1 MNNQEITDSLLNTL
15 TIEAETIAKLRETL
29 DMTVLI
35 TLVQKIGEKKGKVV
49 VTGCGTSGA
58 AAKKIVHSLSCV
70 SVPAVYMNPADAIH
84 GSMGIISEGDIVILI
99 SKGGNTKELVNLLDS
114 IKAQKAYIVGVGEN
128 PNALIGSY
136 SDLFVKIAVEKEPDS
151 FNMLASASTLA
162 VMSTF
167 DAVCIALMTYTGFTK
182 EQFGINH
189 PGGAVGDRLLGK

>member
-1 MNNQEITDSLLNTL
+1 MNNQEIKDSLLNTL
-15 TIEAETIAKLRETL
+15 SIEAATIAKLQETV
-29 DMTVLI
+29 DMEVLT
-35 TLVQKIGEKKGKVV
+35 TLVKKIGEKKGKVV

-58 AAKKIVHSLSCV
+58 AAKKTVHSLSCV

-84 GSMGIISEGDIVILI
+84 GSMGIIDEGDIVILI
-99 SKGGNTKELVNLLDS
+99 SKGGNTKELVNLLES

-128 PNALIGSY
+128 PASIIGKY
-136 SDLFVKIAVEKEPDS
+136 SELFLKIVVDKEPDT

>member
-1 MNNQEITDSLLNTL
+1 MNNQEIKDSMLNTL
-15 TIEAETIAKLRETL
+15 SIEANTIAQISETVDMDVLTKL
-29 DMTVLI
+29 VH
-35 TLVQKIGEKKGKVV
+35 KIGAKKGKVV

-70 SVPAVYMNPADAIH
+70 SVPAVYLNPADAVH
-84 GSMGIISEGDIVILI
+84 GSMGIIAEGDIVIVI

-128 PNALIGSY
+128 EESTIGKY
-136 SDLFVKIAVEKEPDS
+136 SELFVKISVEKEPDT
-151 FNMLASASTLA
+151 FNMLATASTLA